1 MDRIYYSMTEK
12 NKLKE
17 DLLYIPKKF
26 KKYLKCDN
34 IIWIY
39 KIINLKDERVYIGK
53 TNDINRRA
61 LNYVNEY
68 LKGDIS
74 RKLSKAFQELGLSN
88 FLMSPLEIATN
99 EKSAEIKEKYYID
112 LFDSI
117 EKGFN
122 VINNSA
128 PTYTNRRRPSVH
140 QTLYSKMIKSKL
152 IAAINTDKTEII
164 FSTGLKLFGDFIGRS
179 KDEVKSA
186 AKRETRL
193 EGYFIYYM
201 NFTDFSK
208 QILDAESKINKNT
221 TYEDYKLQYYDFIK
235 YSNYLISILKDLNKN
250 TEEFEIKFI
259 TQSND
264 KCGYKFEDI
273 NNFFEYYKNAVSSIV
288 T

>member
-26 KKYLKCDN
+26 KKYLKRND

-39 KIINLKDERVYIGK
+39 RIINLKDDRVYIGK

-74 RKLSKAFQELGLSN
+74 RKISKAFQDLGLTN

-112 LFDSI
+112 LYNSI

-122 VINNSA
+122 VYNNSA
-128 PTYTNRRRPSVH
+128 PTYRNRRRPSVH

-152 IAAINTDKTEII
+152 VACINTDKKEII
-164 FSTGLKLFGDFIGRS
+164 FSTGLKLFGDFIGRG
-179 KDEVKSA
+179 KDEIKSA

-193 EGYFIYYM
+193 DGYFIYYM

-208 QILDAESKINKNT
+208 QILDAESKITKNT
-221 TYEDYKLQYYDFIK
+221 TYEDYRLQYYDFIK
-235 YSNYLISILKDLNKN
+235 YSDYLISILNDKNKN
-250 TEEFEIKFI
+250 TGGFTIKFI

-264 KCGYKFEDI
+264 DCGYRFEDI
-273 NNFFEYYKNAVSSIV
+273 DNFFDYYKNAVNSIV